1 MTRSH
6 EEGTMSQAV
15 SDVEGLELP
24 VAGTYELDVAHT
36 AVEFVARH
44 MLTKVRGRFTEFSGQ
59 IEVAERPED
68 SSVAVEIKTASIQTD
83 TGKRDEHLKSGDF
96 LLIEEYPAITFTSTA
111 VRPTSGTGFELDG
124 DLTIKD
130 VTKPVTLVGEFLGT
144 GPGMDGETPMLAA
157 SARTTIDREDWG
169 VNWNMAVETGGFLVS
184 KKVDLEIEVEAH
196 KVA

>member
-1 MTRSH
+1 MPESARTL
-6 EEGTMSQAV
+6 EEVT
-15 SDVEGLELP
+15 LP
-24 VAGTYELDVAHT
+24 EPGTYGLDVAHT

-44 MLTKVRGRFTEFSGQ
+44 MLTKVRGRFTEFSGT

-96 LLIEEYPAITFTSTA
+96 LLIEEYPVITFTSTA
-111 VRPTSGTGFELDG
+111 VRPTGGTGFELDG

-130 VTKPVTLVGEFLGT
+130 VTKPVTLTGEFLGT
-144 GPGMDGETPMLAA
+144 GPGMDGKTPMLAA
-157 SARTTIDREDWG
+157 TAKTTIEREDWG

-196 KVA
+196 RVG

>member
-1 MTRSH
+1 MAQTTR
-6 EEGTMSQAV
+6 EVDGVT
-15 SDVEGLELP
+15 LP

-44 MLTKVRGRFTEFSGQ
+44 MLSKVRGRFTDFSGT
-59 IEVAERPED
+59 IDVAERPED
-68 SSVAVEIKTASIQTD
+68 SSVAVEITTASIQTD

-96 LLIEEYPAITFTSTA
+96 LLIEEYPLITFTSTA
-111 VRPTSGTGFELDG
+111 VRPTGGTSFELDG

-130 VTKPVTLVGEFLGT
+130 VTKSVTLTGEFLGA

-157 SARTTIDREDWG
+157 TAKTTIEREDWG

>member
-1 MTRSH
+1 MTRTDRRH
-6 EEGTMSQAV
+6 QMAEAFREVDEVT
-15 SDVEGLELP
+15 LP
-24 VAGTYELDVAHT
+24 VAGRYELDVAHT

-44 MLTKVRGRFTEFSGQ
+44 MLTKVRGRFTEFSGT
-59 IEVAERPED
+59 IDVADRPED

-96 LLIEEYPAITFTSTA
+96 LLIEEYPTITFTSTA
-111 VRPTSGTGFELDG
+111 VRPTGGTGFELDG

-130 VTKPVTLVGEFLGT
+130 VTKPVTLTGEFLGA
-144 GPGMDGETPMLAA
+144 GPGMDGKTPMLAA
-157 SARTTIDREDWG
+157 TARTTIEREDWG

>member
-59 IEVAERPED
+59 IKVAERPED

>member
-1 MTRSH
+1 MA
-6 EEGTMSQAV
+6 EAV
-15 SDVEGLELP
+15 RQVDGVTLP
-24 VAGTYELDVAHT
+24 ATGTYELDVAHT

-44 MLTKVRGRFTEFSGQ
+44 MLTKVRGRFTEFSGT
-59 IEVAERPED
+59 IEVAERPMD

-83 TGKRDEHLKSGDF
+83 TDKRDEHLKSGDF
-96 LLIEEYPAITFTSTA
+96 LLIEEYPVITFKSTA
-111 VRPTSGTGFELDG
+111 VRPTGGTTFELDG

-130 VTKPVTLVGEFLGT
+130 VTKPVTLTGEFLGA

-157 SARTTIDREDWG
+157 SARTTIEREDWG
-169 VNWNMAVETGGFLVS
+169 VNWNMVVETGGFLVS

>member
-1 MTRSH
+1 
-6 EEGTMSQAV
+6 MSQTV
-15 SDVEGLELP
+15 REVEGMELP
-24 VAGTYELDVAHT
+24 VPGTYALDVAHT
-36 AVEFVARH
+36 SVEFVARH

-68 SSVAVEIKTASIQTD
+68 SSVAVEMKTASIQTD

-96 LLIEEYPAITFTSTA
+96 LLIEEYPTITFTSTA
-111 VRPTSGTGFELDG
+111 VRPTGGTGFELDG

-130 VTKPVTLVGEFLGT
+130 ITKPVTLIGEFLGT

-157 SARTTIDREDWG
+157 STKTTIEREDWG

>member
-15 SDVEGLELP
+15 REAEHLELP
-24 VAGTYELDVAHT
+24 AVGTYALDVSHT

-68 SSVAVEIKTASIQTD
+68 SSVSVEIKTDSIQTD

-96 LLIEEYPAITFTSTA
+96 LLIEEYPTITFTSTA
-111 VRPTSGTGFELDG
+111 VRPTGGTAFELDG

-157 SARTTIDREDWG
+157 TAKTTIQREDWG

-184 KKVDLEIEVEAH
+184 KSVDLEIEVEAH
-196 KVA
+196 KIG

>member
-1 MTRSH
+1 MAQSARTVG
-6 EEGTMSQAV
+6 EVT
-15 SDVEGLELP
+15 LP
-24 VAGTYELDVAHT
+24 KPGTYGLDVAHT

-44 MLTKVRGRFTEFSGQ
+44 MLTKVRGRFTEFSGS
-59 IEVAERPED
+59 IEVADRPED

-83 TGKRDEHLKSGDF
+83 TGKRDDHLKSGDF
-96 LLIEEYPAITFTSTA
+96 FLIEEYPTITFTSTA
-111 VRPTSGTGFELDG
+111 VRPTGGTGFELDG

-130 VTKPVTLVGEFLGT
+130 VTKPVTLTGEFLGA

-157 SARTTIDREDWG
+157 SARTTIEREDWG

-196 KVA
+196 KVK